1 MLHPIIK
8 QYYIFK
14 MKLQHT
20 SPLTRSMSA
29 ILINGLL
36 FVLLI
41 VPSLQVAAQQ
51 RDTLYQYETQV
62 IHDTVIVRDTIFQY
76 DTVKIRRQADVRSAT
91 SEDNPVKSTLPA
103 QMETSVKA
111 AEMPV
116 SDEGSSKKE
125 HKTKWYEDLPEPL
138 FFKGFQ
144 MGYVLEADILSK
156 AKLSNTQYMKAKNSI
171 GGHIGLEFAYHF
183 ANHLGLSAGLEYGT
197 TGAFRFHNRNDEN
210 WITDDNMVPFNNT
223 DYGIYSTGLSM
234 PVKFEFHAPISP
246 KAWVTLSAGVRL
258 RMPWYTFVTGYD
270 NNVSSPYSMQGLIWP
285 DTTEFYNYLRLAPEV
300 LDANRFH
307 VDFLANAGFYFRL
320 GYGGLL
326 RWTIG
331 MSLPFK
337 DFAQGNYTVR
347 IDEYNGNHDIMPA
360 SYDNGTFRLRSNM
373 FNTQIT
379 FIQTFQKAK
388 RCAENC
394 SKWTEEGLYRHE
406 FKFDVCDPTGVM
418 LFDRYFVFV
427 YPNGMEPNRS
437 WRNEDFFSTPVFSL
451 SYHYRLA
458 KWFWI
463 GLSAS
468 YAYYRDPEKIQ
479 NGSDFIASCNREF
492 HTLAFMPEVRFSYLN
507 RPHVTLYSALSI
519 GIAQFFGTEDCYDV
533 TYPEHR
539 HPWFSDGI
547 DRYYA
552 PTRFSTLHVTLLGVK
567 AGWHHLFGSLEIGA
581 GYKGLGSIGIGY
593 EF

>member
-1 MLHPIIK
+1 MNRVVITGICNLGTSLSV
-8 QYYIFK
+8 K
-14 MKLQHT
+14 MKCVLALIMVLI
-20 SPLTRSMSA
+20 PLLKLS
-29 ILINGLL
+29 
-36 FVLLI
+36 
-41 VPSLQVAAQQ
+41 AQQ

-62 IHDTVIVRDTIFQY
+62 IHDTIIVRDTIYQH
-76 DTVKIRRQADVRSAT
+76 DTVKIRHQVDGRNAT
-91 SEDNPVKSTLPA
+91 NSDNSVKNTLPTKA
-103 QMETSVKA
+103 DTSVKA

-116 SDEGSSKKE
+116 LDEGSSQKK
-125 HKTKWYEDLPEPL
+125 HKTKWYDDLPEAL

-144 MGYVLEADILSK
+144 LGYVLEADILSK

-183 ANHLGLSAGLEYGT
+183 AKYLGLTAGLEYGT

-210 WITDDNMVPFNNT
+210 WITDDNLVPFNNT
-223 DYGIYSTGLSM
+223 YYGIYSTGLSM

-270 NNVSSPYSMQGLIWP
+270 NDASSPYSMKGLIWP
-285 DTTEFYNYLRLAPEV
+285 DTTEYYGHLRLAPEV
-300 LDANRFH
+300 LDANRFNI
-307 VDFLANAGFYFRL
+307 DFLANAGFYFRL

-326 RWTIG
+326 RWTVG
-331 MSLPFK
+331 MNLPFK

-347 IDEYNGNHDIMPA
+347 LERYNGAHTLMPI

-388 RCAENC
+388 RCAKNC
-394 SKWTEEGLYRHE
+394 SHWTEEGLYRHE
-406 FKFDVCDPTGVM
+406 IKFDVCDPTGVM

-451 SYHYRLA
+451 SSHYRLT
-458 KWFWI
+458 KWFWL
-463 GLSAS
+463 GLSFSVAD
-468 YAYYRDPEKIQ
+468 YRDPEKIQ
-479 NGSDFIASCNREF
+479 NGSDFIASCNREYY
-492 HTLAFMPEVRFSYLN
+492 TIAIMPEVRFSYLN
-507 RPHVTLYSALSI
+507 RPHLTLYSALSV
-519 GIAQFFGTEDCYDV
+519 GYAQFFGTEECFDV
-533 TYPEHR
+533 TYPENR

-547 DRYYA
+547 DRDFA
-552 PTRFSTLHVTLLGVK
+552 PTQFSMLHVTLLGVK
-567 AGWHHLFGSLEIGA
+567 AGWRHVFGSLELGA
-581 GYKGLGSIGIGY
+581 GYKGFGSVGIGY